1 MVLRITPLSYNGMT
15 DVPLASSAEAAEVLN
30 GNVTTPEGK
39 MFVMDK
45 AWLNLTS
52 LLNPIEF
59 SEDASSHRFKD
70 FSDAFDKGTSGVHYR
85 AHVYKE
91 VLPL

>member
-1 MVLRITPLSYNGMT
+1 M
-15 DVPLASSAEAAEVLN
+15 LN
-30 GNVTTPEGK
+30 GNVTTDKGK

-59 SEDASSHRFKD
+59 SEDASSL
-70 FSDAFDKGTSGVHYR
+70 TYQ
-85 AHVYKE
+85 
-91 VLPL
+91 PLRGYSTRYQGNDGLKQGSMAPPQ